1 MARFKFEVVRDLDRL
16 CALAPAWRQLNRRMR
31 TVRHFHVPEWF
42 LALVQALD
50 QYDDTN
56 YLFIVIYDRYEL
68 VGIVPL
74 QAVDIDLYGIPLK
87 AFRVLSNI
95 RDTLTTRDI
104 ILAESLDSGDV
115 LTAFIGYLND
125 LDASWDVVVFAGALS
140 DSCAKAAA
148 QKAAALPIISTTG
161 GASGRAEFISC
172 GPDDQPLKRL
182 SQNLRQN
189 LRTAHNKSTSKTA
202 RFICAQRPEEL
213 SVFYDKLSSVEASGW
228 KQEDSSI
235 IQNNPRFN
243 AFLRNLICYLGPTGD
258 VEIHLMEICGITI
271 SAMFCVVVNGTCF
284 IHVIGYNETYSQ
296 VSPGNLL
303 MENLIKTR
311 GSRGNLTSITT
322 YYAPPWFATWKPD
335 KTLEVSNIYVFPF
348 SQQGGELYNRL
359 SMLAASRDRRV

>member
-161 GASGRAEFISC
+161 GGNR
-172 GPDDQPLKRL
+172 G
-182 SQNLRQN
+182 
-189 LRTAHNKSTSKTA
+189 KT
-202 RFICAQRPEEL
+202 
-213 SVFYDKLSSVEASGW
+213 
-228 KQEDSSI
+228 
-235 IQNNPRFN
+235 
-243 AFLRNLICYLGPTGD
+243 
-258 VEIHLMEICGITI
+258 
-271 SAMFCVVVNGTCF
+271 
-284 IHVIGYNETYSQ
+284 
-296 VSPGNLL
+296 PGN
-303 MENLIKTR
+303 
-311 GSRGNLTSITT
+311 GN
-322 YYAPPWFATWKPD
+322 
-335 KTLEVSNIYVFPF
+335 
-348 SQQGGELYNRL
+348 
-359 SMLAASRDRRV
+359 